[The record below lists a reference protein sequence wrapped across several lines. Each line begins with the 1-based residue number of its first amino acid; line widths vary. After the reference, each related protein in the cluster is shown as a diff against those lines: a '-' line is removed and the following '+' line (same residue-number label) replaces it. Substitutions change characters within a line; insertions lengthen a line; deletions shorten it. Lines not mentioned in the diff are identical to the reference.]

1 MNGFHSCNVFMVD
14 KYRGRSM
21 TDAAKSTE
29 MLPEHQTGTR
39 RRTTLWGRISSEA
52 SKPSRRCS
60 TGERDGDKKNQRRGR
75 KMFKVRPCRLQVR
88 PRKAPSRNS
97 CRKWAWIERR
107 MHVVWDISVILQTY
121 IICTSS
127 GKEPRRNY
135 GPSKHQNNIKIEE
148 NIRNINSDMKYDEW
162 QCCSNAITYSRSSLN
177 SLLIEATEILYNYY
191 SDVWIKVLR
200 IIGLI

>member
-1 MNGFHSCNVFMVD
+1 
-14 KYRGRSM
+14 M
-21 TDAAKSTE
+21 TEAGKSTQ
-29 MLPEHQTGTR
+29 MFPEQQNGKR
-39 RRTTLWGRISSEA
+39 RRTMLWGRIFSEA
-52 SKPSRRCS
+52 SNHLGAPR
-60 TGERDGDKKNQRRGR
+60 GRDVDKKNQRRGK

-135 GPSKHQNNIKIEE
+135 GPSKHQNNIKIWK
-148 NIRNINSDMKYDEW
+148 NIKKFKFGY
-162 QCCSNAITYSRSSLN
+162 
-177 SLLIEATEILYNYY
+177 EIR
-191 SDVWIKVLR
+191 WMTVLQWCHH
-200 IIGLI
+200 LQ